1 MSKLKI
7 TLVKSTVRK
16 PAYQKETAL
25 ALGLRKMHQTVEVE
39 DSITMKGMVRT
50 INHLITIEK
59 V

>member
-1 MSKLKI
+1 MSKIKV

-16 PAYQKETAL
+16 PEYQKQTAL
-25 ALGLRKMHQTVEVE
+25 ALGLRKMHQSVELE

-50 INHLITIEK
+50 INHLVTVEK